1 MRLGVVMVS
10 HWLALLGQRVFFA
23 PSRACVPVLFL
34 GKDDQN
40 VIDTGGSMIERQLIG
55 AKMVAMQL
63 ITDEGAFVCN
73 VDEADL
79 TKMAA
84 REAGTFII
92 IHHAIRLDAMFEGQY
107 EIYESKMVETTSID
121 SYQSF
126 HKKTR
131 GAAGKA

>member
-1 MRLGVVMVS
+1 
-10 HWLALLGQRVFFA
+10 
-23 PSRACVPVLFL
+23 
-34 GKDDQN
+34 
-40 VIDTGGSMIERQLIG
+40 MIEHRPTEDS
-55 AKMVAMQL
+55 MVAMQL
-63 ITDEGAFVCN
+63 TTDEGAFICN
-73 VDEADL
+73 IDKSDI

-84 REAGTFII
+84 RESGTFIV
-92 IHHAIRLDAMFEGQY
+92 IHYAIRLDAMFEGQY